1 MIVAERRGDVAQLTH
16 GLRGQGLLVRAWPE
30 PWPGVPRDYFQMA
43 RPLTGANVGPVL
55 AVTECSDVARFRQG
69 WRQVEQIATATVDAG
84 PGATRTYSLIRLDQR
99 IGPVARPPDC
109 PGT

>member
-1 MIVAERRGDVAQLTH
+1 
-16 GLRGQGLLVRAWPE
+16 
-30 PWPGVPRDYFQMA
+30 MA